1 MRFGHVRL
9 VRSLQRTRH
18 ALNYLHLALFWGLN
32 CPSLFYKQYTALN
45 SKSFPP
51 CKRGIATEW
60 QGVFPLRKSLQK
72 EDRIMIENSAMYK
85 ISYGLFMLT
94 TTDGEKQNGC
104 IVNTVSMLTDNPK
117 RIVVFVNK
125 ANYSEEL
132 LRKTGIFNVSVLTES
147 APFELFKQFGFV
159 SGRDKDKFEGGM
171 YETSENGLYYLPKH
185 ANAVLSGKVV
195 DYYDYGTHTLF
206 VAEVTEAKVLNDEKS
221 VTYEYYQANIKQKPK
236 VEAAPAQGEKWVCK
250 ICGYVHE
257 GELPDD
263 FICPWCKHPASDFEK
278 MA

>member
-1 MRFGHVRL
+1 
-9 VRSLQRTRH
+9 
-18 ALNYLHLALFWGLN
+18 
-32 CPSLFYKQYTALN
+32 
-45 SKSFPP
+45 
-51 CKRGIATEW
+51 
-60 QGVFPLRKSLQK
+60 
-72 EDRIMIENSAMYK
+72 MYK

-117 RIVVFVNK
+117 RLVVFVNK

-147 APFELFKQFGFV
+147 TPFELFKQFGFV

-221 VTYEYYQANIKQKPK
+221 VTYEYYQANIKQKPQ
-236 VEAAPAQGEKWVCK
+236 VAPTPAQGEKWVCK

-263 FICPWCKHPASDFEK
+263 FICPWCKHPASDFER